1 MDMEGIG
8 ALCDDID
15 LDPSADIRA
24 LVMMW
29 KLGAAAK
36 PGEISSS
43 EWNKGCESLNL
54 SSVDDLKKLL
64 PALDTGFL
72 DPSEF
77 RKFFKF
83 VFQFS
88 REGTNKTIEK
98 DMVVA
103 LLQMVLAGRNN
114 LHLNSFCEFLESSGD
129 ENNRIS
135 LDSWTSFLDFSMNTS
150 ESTEEYDMDEGA
162 WPVLIDEYVEWKQ
175 KKGKKK

>member
-1 MDMEGIG
+1 
-8 ALCDDID
+8 
-15 LDPSADIRA
+15 
-24 LVMMW
+24 MMW

-88 REGTNKTIEK
+88 RYEHCLGRPRKRLGMRINCVRQFIGRA
-98 DMVVA
+98 VA
-103 LLQMVLAGRNN
+103 LV
-114 LHLNSFCEFLESSGD
+114 
-129 ENNRIS
+129 
-135 LDSWTSFLDFSMNTS
+135 
-150 ESTEEYDMDEGA
+150 
-162 WPVLIDEYVEWKQ
+162 
-175 KKGKKK
+175 